1 MVLCIPYDHNRY
13 NYSATNLILP
23 NLSSGVRDKEAGDKK
38 SVVTT
43 KVNLGPPRTN
53 LDSDK
58 QYFCDKSQNVPLKPN
73 KTNYVC
79 QNCSIICVN
88 NTSFSKPSIKR
99 SVSYQQ
105 RGKNKKEYKK
115 NGLQRR
121 RDGKRIF
128 GNRKVDQKP
137 NYLRIHKELP
147 KFTSPIHDRI

>member
-88 NTSFSKPSIKR
+88 NTSSSKPSIKR

-121 RDGKRIF
+121 RD
-128 GNRKVDQKP
+128 
-137 NYLRIHKELP
+137 
-147 KFTSPIHDRI
+147 